1 MIVVITA
8 MNLQHAVSSQPQH
21 LSALRSL
28 YPSALYSG
36 LYVMEYHDSF
46 AMFIIET
53 GLIVGYLTMCMSCQ
67 VDGLFVSLVA
77 GQRDV

>member
-53 GLIVGYLTMCMSCQ
+53 GLIVGYLTMSCQ